1 MLYGGLGRASLTD
14 ETRQSDFRR
23 IRLSLRRR
31 RRRRRRH
38 RLKALSSP
46 SIRTDVAAEGRRQ
59 DGCDVQTLTERGTN
73 GRPRPPR
80 LSIHIERKRE
90 RGKSSA
96 AKRRGYLTRKERE
109 TSALLQQRHRG
120 CFHLVGR
127 PLLTATS
134 KPRDAY

>member
-1 MLYGGLGRASLTD
+1 LLYGGLGRASLTD

-23 IRLSLRRR
+23 IRLSLRR

-73 GRPRPPR
+73 GRPRPAASDFLLVYIGTTGYETR
-80 LSIHIERKRE
+80 QRKI
-90 RGKSSA
+90 K
-96 AKRRGYLTRKERE
+96 KE
-109 TSALLQQRHRG
+109 
-120 CFHLVGR
+120 VN
-127 PLLTATS
+127 
-134 KPRDAY
+134 